1 VHSLSVPALSERDR
15 ALFARDG
22 GPFVASLAAERYM
35 KMPPYAGEGF
45 YEDIGDA

>member
-1 VHSLSVPALSERDR
+1 VHGLSASALSERDR
-15 ALFARDG
+15 ALSAHDG
-22 GPFVASLAAERYM
+22 GPFAASLAAKRYM